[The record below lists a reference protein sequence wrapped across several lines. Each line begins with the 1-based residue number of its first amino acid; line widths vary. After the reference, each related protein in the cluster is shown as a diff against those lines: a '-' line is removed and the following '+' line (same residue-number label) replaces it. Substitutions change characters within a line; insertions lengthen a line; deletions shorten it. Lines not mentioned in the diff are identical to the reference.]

1 MQTVETIIFWLPIF
15 YLIIINLIAFLGMWW
30 DKRKA
35 AKQDWRVSEVT
46 LFILGFIGGAI
57 GIIMGMSRFRHKT
70 QKRSFQAITIVG
82 LISSLIIF
90 WFVSI
95 LYLQ

>member
-1 MQTVETIIFWLPIF
+1 MQTVETIVFWLPIL

-46 LFILGFIGGAI
+46 LFILGFIGGAT
-57 GIIMGMSRFRHKT
+57 GIIIGMYRFRHKT
-70 QKRSFQAITIVG
+70 QKRSFQVVTLFG
-82 LISSLIIF
+82 LIISLIIY
-90 WFVSI
+90 WFVGVW
-95 LYLQ
+95 YL

>member
-1 MQTVETIIFWLPIF
+1 MQAVEAIVFWLPIF
-15 YLIIINLIAFLGMWW
+15 YLVIINVIAFLGMWW

-57 GIIMGMSRFRHKT
+57 GIIVGMYRFRHKT
-70 QKRSFQAITIVG
+70 QKRSFQVITIVG

-90 WFVSI
+90 WFVVI

>member
-1 MQTVETIIFWLPIF
+1 MQTVETIVFWLPIF
-15 YLIIINLIAFLGMWW
+15 YIIIINLIAFLGMWW

-57 GIIMGMSRFRHKT
+57 GIIIGMYRFRHKT
-70 QKRSFQAITIVG
+70 QKHSFKAITILG
-82 LISSLIIF
+82 LIISLIIY
-90 WFVSI
+90 WF
-95 LYLQ
+95 LGAWYL

>member
-1 MQTVETIIFWLPIF
+1 MQTVETLIFWLPIF

-46 LFILGFIGGAI
+46 LFILGFIGGAL
-57 GIIMGMSRFRHKT
+57 GIIIGMYRFRHKT
-70 QKRSFQAITIVG
+70 QKRSFQAVILFG
-82 LISSLIIF
+82 LIISIIIY
-90 WFVSI
+90 WFI
-95 LYLQ
+95 GTWYL